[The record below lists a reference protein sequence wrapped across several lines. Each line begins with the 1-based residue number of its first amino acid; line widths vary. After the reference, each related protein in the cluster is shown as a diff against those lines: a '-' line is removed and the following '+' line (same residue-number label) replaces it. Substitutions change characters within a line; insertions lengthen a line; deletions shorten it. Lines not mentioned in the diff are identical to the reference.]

1 MAQHNELGKTGEKIA
16 QKYLQNK
23 GYKILETNWRFGKAE
38 IDIIAQINNILV
50 VVEVKTRTSD
60 HYGKPEVFVKNKKI
74 KLLLEAINQYVAQK
88 NIDVEIRFDIISIIK
103 NQYQEN
109 IEHLENAYYWY

>member
-1 MAQHNELGKTGEKIA
+1 MAQHNELGKTGEKLA
-16 QKYLQNK
+16 REYLLK
-23 GYKILETNWRFGKAE
+23 KDYEILETNWRFGKAE
-38 IDIIAQINNILV
+38 IDIIARKNDVIV

-74 KLLLEAINQYVAQK
+74 KLLLEAINQYVSEKKLDA
-88 NIDVEIRFDIISIIK
+88 EIRFDIISIIK
-103 NQYQEN
+103 NQYQEK